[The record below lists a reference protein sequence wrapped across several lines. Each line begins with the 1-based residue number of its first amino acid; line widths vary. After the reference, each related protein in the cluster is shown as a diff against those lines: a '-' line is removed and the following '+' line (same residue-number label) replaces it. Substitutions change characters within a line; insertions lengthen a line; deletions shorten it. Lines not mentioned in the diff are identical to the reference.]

1 MRCHAPL
8 FLRLG
13 PVFGLSFGVA
23 AAVWPA
29 AAPAM
34 TTLQRVLAALDAMGA
49 SPVAGLFANIAAST
63 SPVVEQVGRRLVAG
77 DAVIIG
83 YDALGAPVRA
93 TATAEGVLV
102 TESTAAG
109 LSSGLAAGIY
119 PPGSALYAVPPA
131 GQLSLFQE
139 AQDRRALALA
149 TELVM
154 TRIDGSVTN
163 IITGIVPPEMASVY
177 ALQQGPA
184 IGVVLGEVQSTV
196 IGSVNTGEIVTHVD
210 VTASL
215 GQMGGGID
223 LALAEVTVG
232 ANQALDRAATA
243 NAAALHFE
251 NRALGGAPDLRAVMI
266 NLAGNAQTVTGAVT
280 TIVTRQSVAIGD
292 SVTTVIGAVNAGVVG
307 AAPSR

>member
-1 MRCHAPL
+1 MRFDVVTL
-8 FLRLG
+8 F
-13 PVFGLSFGVA
+13 P
-23 AAVWPA
+23 
-29 AAPAM
+29 
-34 TTLQRVLAALDAMGA
+34 
-49 SPVAGLFANIAAST
+49 
-63 SPVVEQVGRRLVAG
+63 ELVRG
-77 DAVIIG
+77 
-83 YDALGAPVRA
+83 
-93 TATAEGVLV
+93 ATAEGVLV

-223 LALAEVTVG
+223 LALPDCLYRILG
-232 ANQALDRAATA
+232 QRGFDQFDRCARKGPDGT
-243 NAAALHFE
+243 
-251 NRALGGAPDLRAVMI
+251 GSDLR
-266 NLAGNAQTVTGAVT
+266 N
-280 TIVTRQSVAIGD
+280 D
-292 SVTTVIGAVNAGVVG
+292 E
-307 AAPSR
+307 